1 MIDDV
6 SENIRNE
13 QHADAMPGPD
23 PLTPC
28 NGCGKEYRVSEFRQ
42 NGQISNDP
50 EEPVLCADCLDE
62 PTGVKSVDERR
73 ENNQH
78 LSRFHGGG
86 DG

>member
-6 SENIRNE
+6 AENIRNE

-28 NGCGKEYRVSEFRQ
+28 NGCGDEYRVSEFRE

-50 EEPVLCADCLDE
+50 DEPVLCAGCLAE
-62 PTGVKSVDERR
+62 PTGVKSVTERR
-73 ENNQH
+73 KNNQRIT
-78 LSRFHGGG
+78 RFDGG
-86 DG
+86 DDV